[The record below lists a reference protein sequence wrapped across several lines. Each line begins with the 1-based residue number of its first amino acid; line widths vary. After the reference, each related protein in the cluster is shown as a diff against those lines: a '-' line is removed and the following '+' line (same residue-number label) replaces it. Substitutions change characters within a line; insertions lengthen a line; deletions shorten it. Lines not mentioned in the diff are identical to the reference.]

1 MGVTGVPSDAD
12 AEPLPQRA
20 RWPAGLPDR
29 DLPAPRL
36 ARTITIVVLLCL
48 SIVVS
53 LNSLEY
59 SADTPT
65 LAASVAIVL
74 AVFLLQFLHSSA
86 RAQRWTT
93 RTRVLM
99 LLTQAVFTY
108 APVLI
113 FHRTWVSMTGPLAG
127 SILLLVPFPRAW
139 IPFAATVAVP
149 ASFQL
154 VVSLSWLETSYLVLS
169 TLFTGLVIYGL
180 SRLTDLVQE
189 VHRSRAELAR
199 LAVSQERLRFSRD
212 LHDLLGYS
220 LSAITLKSE
229 LIYRL
234 VPGRPEQARE
244 EVASLLGISRQ
255 ALSDVRTVASGYRDM
270 SLAAEADSAAA
281 ILASADVEAEVEI
294 ACGHLHPVIDTVL
307 ATALREGVTNILRH
321 SKVETCRISAVTA
334 EERVTLTLTN
344 DGVPDDLP
352 ALSPHSGS
360 GIGNLKARLGA
371 VGGRLEAERTRDG
384 CFRMVAEAPTRP
396 IAARTTQDRM
406 AARPAA

>member
-12 AEPLPQRA
+12 AEPSHQRS
-20 RWPAGLPDR
+20 RWPARLPDR

-59 SADTPT
+59 SANMPT

-74 AVFLLQFLHSSA
+74 AVFFLQFLHSSS

-154 VVSLSWLETSYLVLS
+154 VVSLSWLETSYMVLS

-234 VPGRPEQARE
+234 VPGDR
-244 EVASLLGISRQ
+244 SRR
-255 ALSDVRTVASGYRDM
+255 ATRSPPCWTFRVRHWRMCAPWPVGTV
-270 SLAAEADSAAA
+270 
-281 ILASADVEAEVEI
+281 
-294 ACGHLHPVIDTVL
+294 
-307 ATALREGVTNILRH
+307 
-321 SKVETCRISAVTA
+321 TCRSPPRRIPPRRSWPRRTY
-334 EERVTLTLTN
+334 RRMSRS
-344 DGVPDDLP
+344 P
-352 ALSPHSGS
+352 ADICIRS
-360 GIGNLKARLGA
+360 
-371 VGGRLEAERTRDG
+371 
-384 CFRMVAEAPTRP
+384 
-396 IAARTTQDRM
+396 
-406 AARPAA
+406 